1 MLPNCEG
8 IWVPWM
14 ISETNDWVPQADMPA
29 PWSSQT
35 EISSPDYS
43 LHREEIKDTTLKRTP
58 TASSNDVTILKQI
71 SCNDDTLLK
80 HAPSSTERISFS
92 DDAVLKHP
100 EVISYNDSLEKDA
113 SSKETVSYNDAIL
126 KDAISGGKLMT
137 LSDELNAPLLQK
149 SKSLS
154 ESESGSPARSESS
167 SSIKSSTIDDKGN
180 RSSRRAKVLNL
191 GKKVTGKLDEKRRM
205 VVEKMREGLEKYE
218 NSVKAARE
226 D

>member
-113 SSKETVSYNDAIL
+113 SSKEAVSYNDAIL
-126 KDAISGGKLMT
+126 KDALSGGINDIIET
-137 LSDELNAPLLQK
+137 
-149 SKSLS
+149 SKSLY
-154 ESESGSPARSESS
+154 ESELGSPTRGESS
-167 SSIKSSTIDDKGN
+167 TSINSSTIYDKGN

>member
-58 TASSNDVTILKQI
+58 TGSTNDVTILKQI
-71 SCNDDTLLK
+71 SSNDDTLLTR
-80 HAPSSTERISFS
+80 APSTERISFS

-137 LSDELNAPLLQK
+137 ISDELNAPLLQK